1 MTRPSACETC
11 GSKNWSLVHSGL
23 IRNGAFGN
31 KSQGEVYR
39 CGDCQVDRL
48 DESNCLKEESYET
61 EEYRNSLK
69 QGLSTTDFF
78 KHADPIQIHNLS
90 ALRPFCIREKKIA
103 DIGAG
108 GGSFLDQVASLAKE
122 VIAIEPTRM
131 YQSSL
136 ENRGYKVFDYTVD
149 ALEKHRGQLDF
160 VSAFQVIEHVRN
172 PKEFI
177 AEALDLLKPKGK
189 LILSTPNR
197 DDILTKLLPREFSQF
212 FYRTQHRWYFDESSL
227 LRCFK
232 EAASAKAPPPSFK
245 FRHTFGMSNAMG
257 WLRDRQPIGDERL
270 EGINEIADDLWASF
284 LNGTKQS
291 DTIYIIAE
299 K

>member
-1 MTRPSACETC
+1 MTRPRACETC
-11 GSKNWSLVHSGL
+11 GSKNWTLVHSGL

-31 KSQGEVYR
+31 QRQGEVYR

-48 DESNCLKEESYET
+48 VESNCLKEESYES

-149 ALEKHRGQLDF
+149 ALEKHRGQLD
-160 VSAFQVIEHVRN
+160 
-172 PKEFI
+172 
-177 AEALDLLKPKGK
+177 
-189 LILSTPNR
+189 
-197 DDILTKLLPREFSQF
+197 
-212 FYRTQHRWYFDESSL
+212 SS
-227 LRCFK
+227 RH
-232 EAASAKAPPPSFK
+232 
-245 FRHTFGMSNAMG
+245 FR
-257 WLRDRQPIGDERL
+257 
-270 EGINEIADDLWASF
+270 
-284 LNGTKQS
+284 
-291 DTIYIIAE
+291 
-299 K
+299 